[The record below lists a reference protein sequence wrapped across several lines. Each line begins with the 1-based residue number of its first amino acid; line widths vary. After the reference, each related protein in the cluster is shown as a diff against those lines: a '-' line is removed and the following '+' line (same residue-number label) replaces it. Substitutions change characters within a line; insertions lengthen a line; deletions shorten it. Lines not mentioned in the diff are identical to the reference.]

1 MRYKMILEQRVD
13 TWDDGYGVVQIVTP
27 EGTDRNELQFCYYK
41 DGDFV
46 NRPLT
51 VAPTAEVADRTAEV
65 VETMASLA
73 RTFTADE
80 ISALVD
86 ELGKSRLKDILDE
99 TEQNRTASS
108 LPASARTNDMVVD
121 SFRGLERWRSR
132 FRMSYSVFLTPE
144 AAIIP
149 PLLPEGTGSP

>member
-1 MRYKMILEQRVD
+1 MRYEMILEQRVD
-13 TWDDGYGVVQIVTP
+13 TWD
-27 EGTDRNELQFCYYK
+27 

-80 ISALVD
+80 ISAIVD
-86 ELGKSRLKDILDE
+86 ELGKEKVLELSVLIEELGKSRLKDILDE
-99 TEQNRTASS
+99 TEQNS
-108 LPASARTNDMVVD
+108 
-121 SFRGLERWRSR
+121 
-132 FRMSYSVFLTPE
+132 
-144 AAIIP
+144 
-149 PLLPEGTGSP
+149 